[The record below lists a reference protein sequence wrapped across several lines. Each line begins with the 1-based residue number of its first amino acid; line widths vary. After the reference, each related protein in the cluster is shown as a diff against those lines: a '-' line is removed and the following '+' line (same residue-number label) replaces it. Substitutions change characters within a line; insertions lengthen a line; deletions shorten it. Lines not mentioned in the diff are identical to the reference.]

1 MLKKDGELLL
11 EEFAMEAYPKSII
24 KVSEGIY
31 HVIGYGHSNSI
42 VIEGKSSLILVDTL
56 DSSYR
61 AKIMKED
68 IEKITK
74 KPVKTII
81 YTHGH
86 PDHRGGA
93 GAFKDTVE
101 EIIAFAPKRAV
112 LKYMDKISDVLNRRT
127 ARQFGYELTDEE
139 VITQG
144 IGIREGHAI
153 NEGKYDFLQPTTIYN
168 EDVVERV
175 IDGVSLKLVTAVG
188 ETDDQLFVWLEDS
201 KVLCCGDNYYGC
213 FPNLYAIRGG
223 QYRDIATWVDSL
235 KNILSYP
242 AEALLPGHTKPIFGY
257 KNIQDILGNFTGA
270 IEYILLQT
278 LDCMN
283 KGMSEDE
290 VVAKVNL
297 PEEYK
302 GKPYLGEFYGT
313 VDWAVRS
320 IYGGYIGWFDGNP
333 TNLNPL
339 STNVY
344 SRKMVEFIGGEEKI
358 INEIKNSLN
367 KEEYQWAIQLCDL
380 VIDKNSEAKRLKAEG
395 LMGLSKLITSANG
408 RHYYIACAKELM

>member
-1 MLKKDGELLL
+1 
-11 EEFAMEAYPKSII
+11 
-24 KVSEGIY
+24 
-31 HVIGYGHSNSI
+31 
-42 VIEGKSSLILVDTL
+42 
-56 DSSYR
+56 
-61 AKIMKED
+61 MKED
-68 IEKITK
+68 
-74 KPVKTII
+74 
-81 YTHGH
+81 
-86 PDHRGGA
+86 
-93 GAFKDTVE
+93 
-101 EIIAFAPKRAV
+101 
-112 LKYMDKISDVLNRRT
+112 
-127 ARQFGYELTDEE
+127 
-139 VITQG
+139 
-144 IGIREGHAI
+144 
-153 NEGKYDFLQPTTIYN
+153 DFLQPTTIYN

-175 IDGVSLKLVTAVG
+175 IDGISLKLVSAVG

-257 KNIQDILGNFTGA
+257 ENIQDILGNFTGA

-290 VVAKVNL
+290 VVANVNL

-320 IYGGYIGWFDGNP
+320 IYGGYFGWFDGNP

-339 STNVY
+339 SMDVY

-380 VIDKNSEAKRLKAEG
+380 VIDKNSEVKSLKAEG
-395 LMGLSKLITSANG
+395 LMGLSKLTTSANG

>member
-61 AKIMKED
+61 AKAMKED

-74 KPVKTII
+74 KSVKTII

-127 ARQFGYELTDEE
+127 VRQFGYELTDEE
-139 VITQG
+139 AITQG

-153 NEGKYDFLQPTTIYN
+153 NEGTYDFLQPTTIYN

-175 IDGVSLKLVTAVG
+175 IDGVSLKLVSAVG

-257 KNIQDILGNFTGA
+257 ENIQDILGDFTGA

-290 VVAKVNL
+290 VVANVNL

-320 IYGGYIGWFDGNP
+320 IYGGYVGWFDGNP

-339 STNVY
+339 SMDVY

-358 INEIKNSLN
+358 INEIKNALN

-395 LMGLSKLITSANG
+395 LIGLSKLITSANG

>member
-61 AKIMKED
+61 AKAMKED

-144 IGIREGHAI
+144 KIGRASCR
-153 NEGKYDFLQPTTIYN
+153 
-168 EDVVERV
+168 ERV
-175 IDGVSLKLVTAVG
+175 
-188 ETDDQLFVWLEDS
+188 
-201 KVLCCGDNYYGC
+201 
-213 FPNLYAIRGG
+213 
-223 QYRDIATWVDSL
+223 
-235 KNILSYP
+235 
-242 AEALLPGHTKPIFGY
+242 
-257 KNIQDILGNFTGA
+257 
-270 IEYILLQT
+270 
-278 LDCMN
+278 
-283 KGMSEDE
+283 
-290 VVAKVNL
+290 
-297 PEEYK
+297 
-302 GKPYLGEFYGT
+302 
-313 VDWAVRS
+313 
-320 IYGGYIGWFDGNP
+320 
-333 TNLNPL
+333 
-339 STNVY
+339 
-344 SRKMVEFIGGEEKI
+344 
-358 INEIKNSLN
+358 
-367 KEEYQWAIQLCDL
+367 
-380 VIDKNSEAKRLKAEG
+380 
-395 LMGLSKLITSANG
+395 
-408 RHYYIACAKELM
+408 